1 MKIVIDAFKDYFS
14 NIYNKMEDKTKKLI
28 LISTVAI
35 IIFIIIIAILVKI
48 SGNRIDYYE
57 LESRLEVAATN
68 YYKVHKDKLPKKTNQ
83 SVKVKATTLQKEDVD
98 NDEEPY
104 IKDIKKLVKDESCS
118 GYVKVTKTS
127 KNKYK
132 YQPFVDCDDF
142 KTEFFVTR
150 YLEKNP
156 IKKDG
161 SFQSGLYEVN
171 DELITKG
178 DVDINNY
185 VKFADKL
192 WRLMKFDKD
201 KNFYLILD
209 SIDEDKT
216 YVWDDRYNI
225 IEDSNQGINDYTKS
239 RIYTS
244 LINLYNGNKLFSKEQ
259 KKFLVP
265 FDVCIDKV
273 SPTKSYNKTCNTTLN
288 DQYISLLTVMDF
300 LNSSLDSGCTAIT
313 QEQCRNYNYL
323 SMKEDFHWWL
333 LNANEENTYEAFE
346 VTGLGYGEFADVSD
360 IANLRYVIKINKDV
374 LYEKGKGTENNPY
387 ILR

>member
-28 LISTVAI
+28 LISMIAI
-35 IIFIIIIAILVKI
+35 IIFIIFIAIIVKI

-57 LESRLEVAATN
+57 LENRLEIAASN

-104 IKDIKKLVKDESCS
+104 IKDIKKLVKDNTCS

-132 YQPFVDCDDF
+132 YQPFVDCEDF
-142 KTEFFVTR
+142 KTELFVTR
-150 YLEKNP
+150 YLAKNS

-161 SFQSGLYEVN
+161 SFQSGLYEIN
-171 DELITKG
+171 DELVTKG

-201 KNFYLILD
+201 KNFYLVLD
-209 SIDEDKT
+209 SIDEDT
-216 YVWDDRYNI
+216 SYVWDDRYNRL
-225 IEDSNQGINDYTKS
+225 EDSNQGINDYTKS
-239 RIYTS
+239 RIYTA
-244 LINLYNGNKLFSKEQ
+244 LISLYNGNKLFSKEQ
-259 KKFLVP
+259 KKFLIP

-273 SPTKSYNKTCNTTLN
+273 SPTKAYNQSCNTTLN
-288 DQYISLLTVMDF
+288 DQYISLVTVMDF
-300 LNSSLDSGCTAIT
+300 LNSTLDTSCTAIT

-323 SMKEDFHWWL
+323 SMKEDLRWWL
-333 LNANEENTYEAFE
+333 LNGNEENTYQAYE
-346 VTGLGYGEFADVSD
+346 VSGLGYSESTDVSD
-360 IANLRYVIKINKDV
+360 TANLRYVIKINKDV
-374 LYEKGKGTENNPY
+374 LYEKGKGTEKNPY